1 MGKQSNQSPQH
12 DMFGPGWAS
21 DERPDL
27 VTRRDDGHMAF
38 WFRPKSVKPPSQY
51 DVGIPHSSKP
61 GWMVY
66 ILFLGMLAMV
76 GMCLVGSALC
86 L

>member
-61 GWMVY
+61 GFS
-66 ILFLGMLAMV
+66 ILSRIV
-76 GMCLVGSALC
+76 GVETLVRECRQCGR
-86 L
+86 